1 MSSFR
6 SNRSLSKWIFRG
18 AQWAGPPVLL
28 FIVIVGLWFAATH
41 LREIPRYLL
50 PKPEQVVA
58 VAWTQKAMLAGAL
71 WLTAQ
76 EALCG
81 FGLSLIIGV
90 VIAFAFSQSIFIR
103 RSCYPYAIFLQTVP
117 IVAIAPLIITWF
129 GNGFQSILLVSII
142 LSLFPIITNTTTGL
156 ISVDSNLVNLFRL
169 YNAGRW
175 QILLKLRFP
184 HALPYLITGAKISSG
199 LSVIGAIVGEF
210 LVGYSQTEIGL
221 GYLILQSSAQL
232 KTAQLFAAVIASAVL
247 GIAIFGT
254 VNTLGNH
261 LIANWTDTPDDSLK
275 R

>member
-18 AQWAGPPVLL
+18 AQWAGPPLLL

-90 VIAFAFSQSIFIR
+90 VIAFAFTQSIFIR

>member
-90 VIAFAFSQSIFIR
+90 VIAFAFTQSIFIR

>member
-1 MSSFR
+1 MSSPHYANAATRF
-6 SNRSLSKWIFRG
+6 LSRG
-18 AQWAGPPVLL
+18 WSWFGPPLLL
-28 FIVIVGLWFAATH
+28 FVFVVGVWFAVTH
-41 LREIPRYLL
+41 LREIPKYLL
-50 PKPEQVVA
+50 PRPEHVLEA
-58 VAWTQKAMLAGAL
+58 AWKQRSMLAGAL
-71 WLTAQ
+71 WLTTL
-76 EALCG
+76 ESLCG
-81 FGLSLIIGV
+81 FGLSLVLGV

-156 ISVDSNLVNLFRL
+156 ISVDANLVNLFRL
-169 YNAGRW
+169 YNASRW

-210 LVGYSQTEIGL
+210 LVGYSSTEVGL
-221 GYLILQSSAQL
+221 GYLILQSSTQL

-247 GIAIFGT
+247 GIGIFGT
-254 VNTLGNH
+254 VNIIGNR
-261 LIANWTDTPDDSLK
+261 LIANWTDSPSDAP
-275 R
+275 

>member
-1 MSSFR
+1 MSSSRPNASAAKLFSR
-6 SNRSLSKWIFRG
+6 GVNWI
-18 AQWAGPPVLL
+18 GPPILL
-28 FIVIVGLWFAATH
+28 FIIVVGVWFVVTH
-41 LREIPRYLL
+41 LHEIPKYLL
-50 PKPEQVVA
+50 PRPEQVFEA
-58 VAWTQKAMLAGAL
+58 AWNQKGMLAGAL

-76 EALCG
+76 ESLCG
-81 FGLSLIIGV
+81 FGLSLVIGV
-90 VIAFAFSQSIFIR
+90 VIAFAFSQSVFIR

-129 GNGFQSILLVSII
+129 GNGFKSILLVSII

-156 ISVDSNLVNLFRL
+156 ISVDANLVNLFRL
-169 YNAGRW
+169 YNASRW

-254 VNTLGNH
+254 VNALGNR
-261 LIANWTDTPDDSLK
+261 LIANWTDTPSDNVNG
-275 R
+275 